1 MYNRILKRP
10 MFNMGGRTYQA
21 QGTGI
26 TSGLD
31 TPKRGLVD
39 GPGGYAGD
47 EERLTEIAEEKI
59 NVTQPRESEG
69 MRVLRSFGEYSNAYD
84 AQGNAKTS
92 GQMGYDQA
100 KNITAERDAQY
111 ALEQAGKLE
120 NLDAESVKINKDL
133 DRSADQANAIAL
145 QAMINSKEIELDKQY
160 KAVDNKYKNDL
171 ADLNAKL
178 TDPSLLVGTETV
190 QVVQEAIRALEQ
202 KIANEK
208 YDIARRA
215 PVPKTTDQL
224 IDEFVKILLSSNK
237 DAMPD
242 DRYTID
248 TALAAAEKYY
258 GKKRTQKAT
267 GGRVGY
273 NMGTGMDGAQPMQAS
288 MNMEETIST
297 PNETV
302 TEDVSMTETMENKPS
317 VDMSYEEFRG
327 KIPPEVEDGIVQL
340 IYYNKNAFAD
350 FASIVDQSDVE
361 EFNNKYQVSLI
372 LPMSDAMV

>member
-1 MYNRILKRP
+1 
-10 MFNMGGRTYQA
+10 
-21 QGTGI
+21 
-26 TSGLD
+26 
-31 TPKRGLVD
+31 
-39 GPGGYAGD
+39 
-47 EERLTEIAEEKI
+47 
-59 NVTQPRESEG
+59 
-69 MRVLRSFGEYSNAYD
+69 
-84 AQGNAKTS
+84 
-92 GQMGYDQA
+92 MGYDQA

>member
-39 GPGGYAGD
+39 GPGGYAG

-69 MRVLRSFGEYSNAYD
+69 MRILRSFGEYANPYKAD
-84 AQGNAKTS
+84 GTAKTS
-92 GQMGYDQA
+92 GEMGYDQA
-100 KNITAERDAQY
+100 KNITAERDTQY

-133 DRSADQANAIAL
+133 DREADQMNSLEMQAL
-145 QAMINSKEIELDKQY
+145 INSKEIELDKQY
-160 KAVDNKYKNDL
+160 KAVDAKYKFGLDQMQ
-171 ADLNAKL
+171 AKL
-178 TDPSLLVGTETV
+178 DNPALLAPGETRESV
-190 QVVQEAIRALEQ
+190 QQDIQNIKRQIAEDKYEIARKMPVKATTAEKIDALALIIYQTTNKTALPGDEITLQEAKDQA
-202 KIANEK
+202 IA
-208 YDIARRA
+208 
-215 PVPKTTDQL
+215 
-224 IDEFVKILLSSNK
+224 
-237 DAMPD
+237 
-242 DRYTID
+242 
-248 TALAAAEKYY
+248 YY
-258 GKKRTQKAT
+258 GGAKAE

-273 NMGTGMDGAQPMQAS
+273 NMGTGMNGAQPMQAS
-288 MNMEETIST
+288 MNMAETIST
-297 PNETV
+297 PNETI
-302 TEDVSMTETMENKPS
+302 TEDVSMAETDGNS
-317 VDMSYEEFRG
+317 STVDMSYEEFRG
-327 KIPPEVEDGIVQL
+327 KIPAEVEDNIVQL
-340 IYYNKNAFAD
+340 IYYNEDAFAD
-350 FASIVDQSDVE
+350 FASIVEQSDVD